1 MRVDPQHHRVNR
13 LVLLQG
19 SLIVVT
25 ISLVTFE
32 IEIVER
38 SLRADELVREG
49 RAQLRQVVV
58 DGHRHGLSQ
67 RRIAELTGRSQPEVG
82 RLLREIG
89 RPVRTWM
96 TAGRMS
102 EAIKDELQRGDE
114 DFALRM
120 LIGAINDFRGLS
132 EPAEIQDFLR
142 RPRPTG
148 DRRWDTLIAATV
160 AQACRRRGVASPKWT
175 RRAPL
180 ESWWFPAEGGGLLA
194 ARTMARTPIDYS
206 RLGIWLDASAFQT
219 A

>member
-1 MRVDPQHHRVNR
+1 M
-13 LVLLQG
+13 LLAVP
-19 SLIVVT
+19 LIVVT
-25 ISLVTFE
+25 ISLMTFE
-32 IEIVER
+32 SEIAER
-38 SLRADELVREG
+38 SLRADGLVRQG
-49 RAQLRQVVV
+49 RAQLRQVVS

-89 RPVRTWM
+89 RPARTWI
-96 TAGRMS
+96 TAPDMS
-102 EAIKDELQRGDE
+102 AAIKEELARGDE
-114 DFALRM
+114 DFALRT

-132 EPAEIQDFLR
+132 DPAEIQEFLR

-148 DRRWDTLIAATV
+148 DRRWDTLIAAAV
-160 AQACRRRGVASPKWT
+160 AQACRRRGVPAPKWT

-180 ESWWFPAEGGGLLA
+180 ETWWFPAEGGGLLA
-194 ARTMARTPIDYS
+194 ARTMARTPIDFS